1 MSAGPAGRARVLIF
15 YRAPSDDPEVVEK
28 SYHAVSQV
36 LDATPGLLSN
46 ELLREVTDQAGYVV
60 LSEWESLAAFQEWET
75 GTSHRG
81 NTSPMRSYQ
90 DRENH
95 TKHYGIYEVV
105 ASYQS

>member
-1 MSAGPAGRARVLIF
+1 MSAMAPGRARVLIF
-15 YRAPSDDPEVVEK
+15 YRAPSDDPEVIEK
-28 SYHAVSQV
+28 AYHGVSQV
-36 LDATPGLLSN
+36 LAKTPGLLNN

-81 NTSPMRSYQ
+81 NTSPMRPYQ

-95 TKHYGIYEVV
+95 TRHYGIYEVV
-105 ASYQS
+105 ASY